1 MRLKSSYLYKYLKK
15 RLTHIYLHDIILLLV
30 FLPIIK
36 QNNKQNKIGE
46 IKMSIKLKRK
56 NSNLSQVEL
65 AEKIGVKQNTI
76 SQWENGLRKPD
87 LCSLKKLSE
96 ALNCTIDELI
106 EENE

>member
-15 RLTHIYLHDIILLLV
+15 RLTHIYLYDIILLLV
-30 FLPIIK
+30 FLQII
-36 QNNKQNKIGE
+36 KQNKIGE